1 MVTYLWHSLNWELIP
16 NSGTDAITRLHKLE
30 RMRDHLHPEMYEK
43 VKAEIMA
50 TV

>member
-1 MVTYLWHSLNWELIP
+1 MVTYLWHSLNCELIP